1 MELHQEPDE
10 LIDKSIEMA
19 KKIVKNAPKAV
30 EYAKQ
35 SIINGSQTDI
45 DTAMQI
51 EKTHFGLC
59 FATNDQKEGMKAF
72 LNKGKTEFKGE

>member
-1 MELHQEPDE
+1 MTKLLKWQ
-10 LIDKSIEMA
+10 
-19 KKIVKNAPKAV
+19 KKISRNAPKAV
-30 EYAKQ
+30 EYSKQ

-72 LNKGKTEFKGE
+72 LNKGKTEFKGK